1 MGWATGPRR
10 IPLALVSVEGFTV
23 TQAVMLPLRA
33 FTACQEE
40 SLQLGVEGAL
50 LRKKSPG
57 LHKRTSNKL
66 LSVTVLC
73 FRPDLFFHVP
83 LLPLSQR
90 WGCRSEA
97 GHGRAAYGRPAQDQR
112 RNVEEPDSA
121 VMFSTGRIL
130 SNIPDENLNIGTK
143 PRHLDRVVLNTTLFT
158 VFKAVLCGAGFGL
171 LSSRSC
177 SREQDKWEKL
187 S

>member
-1 MGWATGPRR
+1 MGHRAEENSISTGFCGGFYCHPGGNAASEGLHGLPRR
-10 IPLALVSVEGFTV
+10 ISAAGRGGT
-23 TQAVMLPLRA
+23 
-33 FTACQEE
+33 
-40 SLQLGVEGAL
+40 L